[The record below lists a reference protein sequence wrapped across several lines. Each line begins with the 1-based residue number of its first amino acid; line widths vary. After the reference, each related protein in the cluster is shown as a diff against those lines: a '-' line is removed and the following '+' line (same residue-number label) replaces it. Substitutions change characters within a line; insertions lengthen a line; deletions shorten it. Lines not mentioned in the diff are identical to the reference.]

1 MDIGQRKYIVVK
13 RAGNRYFTLA
23 NEINKAFGLP
33 RGQLYGLFKRKGI
46 AEVDEVFRRILKEEC
61 ENKMKLF
68 LWSVAQ
74 LKSKPIIR
82 KPKQLVLC
90 PIVKET
96 SKTTSK

>member
-1 MDIGQRKYIVVK
+1 MDIGQRKYVVVK

-23 NEINKAFGLP
+23 NEINKAFGLSK
-33 RGQLYGLFKRKGI
+33 GQLYGLFKRKGI
-46 AEVDEVFRRILKEEC
+46 AEVDETFRRILKEEKV

-82 KPKQLVLC
+82 KPKQLKLL
-90 PIVKET
+90 K
-96 SKTTSK
+96 